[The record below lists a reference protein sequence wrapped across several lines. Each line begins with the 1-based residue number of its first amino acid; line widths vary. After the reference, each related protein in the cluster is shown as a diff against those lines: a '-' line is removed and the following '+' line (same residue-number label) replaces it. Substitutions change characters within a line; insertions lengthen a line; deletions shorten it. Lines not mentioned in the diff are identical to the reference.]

1 MESKDLH
8 EFASDR
14 PIKKIE
20 EDLLGRSGFSTDL
33 ANAIAS
39 WQGRDSLV
47 VALHGDWGSGKSSIK
62 NMALIRLEEIS
73 ENKPAVIEFSP
84 WEWAAQ
90 DKITDSFFQEIS
102 KSVGRTDESESGKK
116 LAAMLRKYGRYLN
129 TGETVISGVSS
140 ALPIL
145 FVFAILIGIGGNFS
159 DEAWVGNTSAIIL
172 MVLGGGAAF
181 FKWGG
186 GFIESVTGNIEA
198 TAKGKEQSLKD
209 IRIDLTKLLLD
220 RKAPLIVVMDDLD
233 RLTSS
238 QLRMVF
244 QLIKANLE
252 FPNVVFLLLFQR
264 DIVEDKMNDG
274 MQLGRDYLE
283 KIIQVPFDI
292 PRIENTRIHSLLFN
306 KIDKLLEQDKSAA
319 KMFDSSRWGS
329 IFYSSMNVYFDDLRS
344 VYRYTSTLSFHLT
357 LLKGVSAFEVN
368 PVDLIAI
375 ECLRVFEPDVY
386 KEIARAKKIFTKNG
400 SDRYGR
406 SKDSTVASIDVI
418 LDKASPDKRESVK
431 KMVKQLFPTIDWA
444 LGGIQYE
451 GGYASAWLREMRI
464 CHPSNFDKYFQFSIP
479 SGELSNSDLQEML
492 SLTADSNQFS
502 SFILSLK
509 ERNILK
515 NALSQFEAFTEEVP
529 LENGHSYIKGILDIG
544 DQVEH
549 ESTGFTMFSSNKH
562 AIRLVVQFLQRI
574 DDLEERGKLLLEC
587 FKVSA
592 GLSVIEY
599 ILQHEENC
607 RENSEP
613 GRILRDNDFEE
624 LKVEFVKKLDEMSIN
639 FPNDLLSNEHLF
651 SFLYRWKRW
660 GDESI
665 VVDWL
670 KLQTQ
675 TAAGC
680 TNLLKRFVGKS
691 SSYSSGSHIVEVT
704 TYIKLENIEDFLEI
718 SPIQEKLKDLNADNL
733 DIEAQ
738 EVLIAFRNA
747 LEKREKGVTND

>member
-102 KSVGRTDESESGKK
+102 KSVGRTDKSQSGKK
-116 LAAMLRKYGRYLN
+116 LAATLKKYGRYLN
-129 TGETVISGVSS
+129 TGETLVTGLSS

-145 FVFAILIGIGGNFS
+145 FILATIIGIGGNFS
-159 DEAWVGNTSAIIL
+159 DEVWVGNTSAIIL
-172 MVLGGGAAF
+172 VILGGWAAF
-181 FKWGG
+181 LKWGG
-186 GFIESVTGNIEA
+186 GIIESVTGNIET
-198 TAKGKEQSLKD
+198 TAKEKEQSLRD
-209 IRIDLTKLLLD
+209 IRNDLTELLLV

-274 MQLGRDYLE
+274 TQLGRDYLE

-292 PRIENTRIHSLLFN
+292 PRIETTRIHNLLFN
-306 KIDKLLEQDKSAA
+306 KIDKLLEQDRSAA
-319 KMFDSSRWGS
+319 KMFDSNRWGN
-329 IFYSSMNVYFDDLRS
+329 IFYGSMNIYFDDLRS

-386 KEIARAKKIFTKNG
+386 KDIARAKKIFTKNG

-406 SKDSTVASIDVI
+406 SKDSMVASINVI
-418 LDKASPDKRESVK
+418 LDKACPDKRESVK

-451 GGYASAWLREMRI
+451 GDYASAWLREMRI

-479 SGELSNSDLQEML
+479 IGELSNSDLQEML
-492 SLTADSNQFS
+492 SLTDDSNRFS
-502 SFILSLK
+502 AFILSLR
-509 ERNILK
+509 ERDILQ
-515 NALSQFEAFTEEVP
+515 NALSQFEAFTDEVP
-529 LENGHSYIKGILDIG
+529 LENGRSYIKGILDIG

-549 ESTGFTMFSSNKH
+549 ESTGFTMFSSNTH
-562 AIRLVVQFLQRI
+562 AVRLVVWFLRRI
-574 DDLEERGKLLLEC
+574 DDLEERGKLLLES
-587 FKVSA
+587 FRASNGISIV
-592 GLSVIEY
+592 EH
-599 ILQHEENC
+599 ILQGEENR
-607 RENSEP
+607 RESADTDQ
-613 GRILRDNDFEE
+613 ILRDKEFEE
-624 LKVEFVKKLDEMSIN
+624 LKIEFVKKLDEMSIN
-639 FPNDLLSNEHLF
+639 SPNDLLSNEHLF

-660 GDESI
+660 GDENI

-680 TNLLKRFVGKS
+680 INLLKRFVGKS
-691 SSYSSGSHIVEVT
+691 SSYSSGSHIVEIT
-704 TYIKLENIEDFLEI
+704 TYIKLEDIEKFLDI
-718 SPIQEKLKDLNADNL
+718 LPIQEKVKDLDAAEL
-733 DIEAQ
+733 DSEAQ
-738 EVLIAFRNA
+738 QALIAFRNA
-747 LEKREKGVTND
+747 LEKREKSTG